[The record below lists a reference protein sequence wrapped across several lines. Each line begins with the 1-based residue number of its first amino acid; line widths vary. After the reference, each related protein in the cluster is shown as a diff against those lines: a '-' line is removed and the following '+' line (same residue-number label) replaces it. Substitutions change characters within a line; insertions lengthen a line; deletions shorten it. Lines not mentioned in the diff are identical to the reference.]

1 MLKNYYTIFI
11 SSPQAGKSRQISCHK
26 SMFYIALFFLLL
38 FLVGDGI
45 AIYKYFESAYLQKEN
60 STLKTENE
68 KLEGLSS
75 IVDEIE
81 KKESFIRDFLGLEKS
96 SSSMGGLGQGGT
108 DSYFTDRSLSF
119 PRDLTTLVTP
129 QSFQHNQSP
138 KAKALCL
145 KKNLEGI
152 VDELI
157 DRKSEWDTK
166 PTLLPVET
174 DEYWISSGYG
184 WRKSPFTGRREFHSG
199 LDIASRRGT
208 PVIAPA
214 DGKVISIGKDRYLG
228 KFLKISHRDNLITLY
243 GHLLEH
249 KVKKGEKVKRGTVIA
264 LMGNTGLSTGH
275 HLHYGVQ
282 VDKKSVN
289 PNHYILNTP
298 ASQTVLAKR

>member
-145 KKNLEGI
+145 KKNLGLGTTPFLM
-152 VDELI
+152 DF
-157 DRKSEWDTK
+157 
-166 PTLLPVET
+166 TL
-174 DEYWISSGYG
+174 
-184 WRKSPFTGRREFHSG
+184 
-199 LDIASRRGT
+199 
-208 PVIAPA
+208 
-214 DGKVISIGKDRYLG
+214 
-228 KFLKISHRDNLITLY
+228 
-243 GHLLEH
+243 
-249 KVKKGEKVKRGTVIA
+249 
-264 LMGNTGLSTGH
+264 
-275 HLHYGVQ
+275 
-282 VDKKSVN
+282 
-289 PNHYILNTP
+289 
-298 ASQTVLAKR
+298 QTFWK